1 MATPVLAFTQIATE
15 CEKDGLSGKNVER
28 IAAELAKLFSV
39 NLDEV
44 AILRAEKSNLV
55 FVHPAKLAKMG
66 SIPINTT
73 GAVAARTA
81 STKRAEVINAFPQS
95 KHISVFEAVDLG
107 NKPKPSG
114 GMGTPGEDKHAFVI
128 QKLMSAPVLGAEGV
142 LGVVEVCRKGT
153 SGPSAGTDFSPMD
166 LQKLVAAC
174 GALGKCFK

>member
-1 MATPVLAFTQIATE
+1 MATPVLAFNQIATE
-15 CEKDGLSGKNVER
+15 CEKEGLSTKNVER
-28 IAAELAKLFSV
+28 IAGELAKLFSV

-44 AILRAEKSNLV
+44 AILRAEKSNLN

-95 KHISVFEAVDLG
+95 KHVSVFEAVDLG

-114 GMGTPGEDKHAFVI
+114 LPSEDKHAYVI
-128 QKLMSAPVLGAEGV
+128 QKLMSAPVLGTEGV

-153 SGPSAGTDFSPMD
+153 SGPSAGADFSPMD
-166 LQKLVAAC
+166 LQKLVAVC
-174 GALGKCFK
+174 GALAKCFK